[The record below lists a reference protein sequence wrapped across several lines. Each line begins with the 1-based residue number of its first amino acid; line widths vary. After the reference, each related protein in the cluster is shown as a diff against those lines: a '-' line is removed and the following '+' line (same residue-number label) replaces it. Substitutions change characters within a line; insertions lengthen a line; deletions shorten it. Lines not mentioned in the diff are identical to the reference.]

1 MSIKSVTRA
10 VQTVVRNVE
19 AEAVRPALTQ
29 AAQTVLAPG
38 FSTANSFK
46 AVANQ
51 AGSTQAGSTRAG
63 STGSSSSPAD
73 NTKKAIEILGKT
85 EGGEALKKL
94 LSSPYLT
101 REESEEAAAA
111 YNKIASSL
119 SPEDAAIVRESVS
132 YETCVGGS
140 ISLGKMIMDRLLESL
155 KNTRTI
161 PQY

>member
-38 FSTANSFK
+38 FSTASSFK

-51 AGSTQAGSTRAG
+51 AVSTQAA

-101 REESEEAAAA
+101 REESEEAAEA

-155 KNTRTI
+155 KNTRII
-161 PQY
+161 PQS